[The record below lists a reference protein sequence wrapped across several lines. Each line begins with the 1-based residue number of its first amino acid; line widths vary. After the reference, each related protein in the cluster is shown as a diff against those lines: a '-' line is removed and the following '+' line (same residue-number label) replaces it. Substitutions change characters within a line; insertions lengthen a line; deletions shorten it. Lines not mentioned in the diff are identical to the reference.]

1 MRLEDLA
8 MSEKFEISVVL
19 PATPQQVYAAWLS
32 SQAHSDFTGSPAEV
46 DPRPGGKFS
55 AWDGYLWGVNLELEP
70 PRRILQSWRTSE
82 FPEEA
87 PDSRLE
93 LLLEAVPEGTQL
105 TLRHSNIPEGQGEE
119 YRQGWDDNYFQP
131 MLVYFSA

>member
-1 MRLEDLA
+1 

-19 PATPQQVYAAWLS
+19 PATPQQVYAAWLN
-32 SQAHSDFTGSPAEV
+32 SQAHSDFTGSVAEIE
-46 DPRPGGKFS
+46 PRVGGKFS
-55 AWDGYLWGVNLELEP
+55 AWDGYLWGKTLELEP

-82 FPEEA
+82 FPEDA

-93 LLLEAVPEGTQL
+93 LLLEAVPEGTRL
-105 TLRHSNIPEGQGEE
+105 TLRHSEIPAGQGDE

-131 MLVYFSA
+131 MLIYFGG